1 MNVVKRLSIGKLM
14 YHRYLSVETNC
25 GVQKFSLIATQW
37 PTKLQRIA
45 LSERVVVVAFKTA
58 RS

>member
-1 MNVVKRLSIGKLM
+1 M